1 MWKTLNDIGIVLI
14 QMGENFLVSS
24 ALKESLYILKNTLE
38 VDAQEVLETSVNI
51 DVLME
56 KVNQI
61 DVEATNR
68 ERKKKMCT
76 NITDPRLDRH

>member
-1 MWKTLNDIGIVLI
+1 M
-14 QMGENFLVSS
+14 SS

-76 NITDPRLDRH
+76 NITEPRLDRH